1 MPGYKLNHA
10 QYKTMSGK
18 TIETPAASVSRV
30 VETLKRTSLFQ
41 GMDVSDIEH
50 VAAQVVTRQFPKNTV
65 VVTQGDVTDS
75 LYIII
80 EGKVDVFLQNDK
92 GKEIIINTLSDC
104 DTFGELAPLG
114 GIPRQASIITTE
126 NSVLGVISRQVFMD
140 TLLTKPAISM
150 RIIDRLITLIQDLTE
165 EVSSLALD
173 DVYNRVVRVLY
184 KHAEEV
190 GNKLVTEKLTQQD
203 IALRVGATRE
213 MVHRILKELKT
224 GGYISIEGK
233 HITIEKK
240 LPPGW

>member
-1 MPGYKLNHA
+1 MN
-10 QYKTMSGK
+10 SV
-18 TIETPAASVSRV
+18 IETLR
-30 VETLKRTSLFQ
+30 KTSLFQ
-41 GMDVSDIEH
+41 GLDDADIEQ
-50 VAAQVVTRQFPKNTV
+50 VASQVITRQYPKNSLV
-65 VVTQGDVTDS
+65 VSQGDDTDS
-75 LYIII
+75 LYVII

-92 GKEIIINTLSDC
+92 GKEIIINTLTEC
-104 DTFGELAPLG
+104 DSFGELAPLG

-126 NSVLGVISRQVFMD
+126 NSLMGVISRQVFMD
-140 TLLTKPAISM
+140 TLLSKPTISM
-150 RIIDRLITLIQDLTE
+150 RIIELLIQLIQDLTE
-165 EVSSLALD
+165 EVSSLALE
-173 DVYNRVVRVLY
+173 DVYNRVVRILY

-190 GNKLVTEKLTQQD
+190 GEKLVTEKLTQQD

>member
-1 MPGYKLNHA
+1 MEA
-10 QYKTMSGK
+10 DIVTASGK
-18 TIETPAASVSRV
+18 FVAQRMNNVIET
-30 VETLKRTSLFQ
+30 LQKTSLFQ
-41 GMDVSDIEH
+41 GLDDSDIEQ
-50 VAAQVVTRQFPKNTV
+50 VASQVVTRQFPKNTL
-65 VVTQGDVTDS
+65 VVTQGDDTDS
-75 LYIII
+75 LYVII

-92 GKEIIINTLSDC
+92 GKEIIINTLTQC

-126 NSVLGVISRQVFMD
+126 NSLMAVISRQVFMD
-140 TLLTKPAISM
+140 TLLSKPAISM
-150 RIIDRLITLIQDLTE
+150 RIIDRLIKLIQDLTE
-165 EVSSLALD
+165 EVSSLALE
-173 DVYNRVVRVLY
+173 DVYNRVVRILY
-184 KHAEEV
+184 KHAESV
-190 GNKLVTEKLTQQD
+190 GDKLVTEKLTQQD